1 MFSPLVYSNRRN
13 ALKKHLNYGIAIFP
27 ANNESP
33 MNYPANTYHYRQDSN
48 FLYFFGLDK
57 DGLVGLVD
65 FESGDEILFGDDPG
79 LDDIIWMGH
88 LPDIKSL
95 AEKVGIRN
103 VQAAGKL
110 TEYISDALDKGRQIH
125 YLPPYRDDTL
135 LALGKLLNT
144 APSQVKPGASMEL
157 IRGVV
162 ALRSVKQD
170 EEIREIERAIDISYE
185 MHTTAMRMA
194 HPGIYEREIAGR
206 IEGIALAHG
215 SSVSFP
221 IILSVEGQTL
231 HNHHHGNLLEKGRMM
246 VTDAGAETVLHYAGD
261 ITRTVPVGGEFSSR
275 QKEIY
280 EIVLAA
286 EVTSIEMIRPGIPY
300 RDIHLEAAKIIAGG
314 LKDLGLMKGNVEE
327 AVNAGAHA
335 LFFPHGL
342 GHHMGLDVHDMEG
355 LGEDN
360 VGYDDEITR
369 SSQFGTAYLR
379 LGKRLQTGY
388 VLTVE
393 PGIYF
398 IPVLIDKWRS
408 EGQFRDYINYGRLDE
423 YRDFGGIRIEDDILV
438 TGSGHRLLGKTIPK
452 TIREVEDI
460 MKT

>member
-1 MFSPLVYSNRRN
+1 MFSTAIYSNRRN
-13 ALKKHLNYGIAIFP
+13 ALKEHLNNGIALFP

-33 MNYPANTYHYRQDSN
+33 MNYPANTFHYRQDSN
-48 FLYFFGLDK
+48 FLYFFGLDQA
-57 DGLVGLVD
+57 GLTGTID
-65 FESGDEILFGDDPG
+65 FESGDEILFGDDLG
-79 LDDIIWMGH
+79 IDDIIWMGH

-95 AEKVGIRN
+95 AEKVGIQN
-103 VQAAGKL
+103 VQAAGDL
-110 TEYISDALDKGRQIH
+110 AGYLSEALAKGRKIH
-125 YLPPYRDDTL
+125 FLPTYRDDTL
-135 LALGKLLNT
+135 LTLEGLLKT
-144 APSQVKPGASMEL
+144 SHSKIRTGASMDL

-162 ALRSVKQD
+162 ALRSVKED
-170 EEIREIERAIDISYE
+170 EEIREIEKAVNISYE

-206 IEGIALAHG
+206 IEGIALGHG

-221 IILSVEGQTL
+221 IILSVDGQTL
-231 HNHHHGNLLEKGRMM
+231 HNHSHGNLLEKGRMI

-261 ITRTVPVGGEFSSR
+261 ITRTVPVGGVFSQQ

-280 EIVLAA
+280 EIVLEA
-286 EVTSIEMIRPGIPY
+286 EVSSIEKIGPGIPY
-300 RDIHLEAAKIIAGG
+300 RDIHLGAARIIASG
-314 LKDLGLMKGNVEE
+314 LKDLGLMMGDVDE
-327 AVNAGAHA
+327 AVRSGAHA

-360 VGYDDEITR
+360 VGYDDEFTR

-398 IPVLIDKWRS
+398 IPALIDLWRS
-408 EGQFRDYINYGRLDE
+408 EGKFQDFINYDKLDG
-423 YRDFGGIRIEDDILV
+423 YRKIGGIRIEDDILV
-438 TGSGHRLLGKTIPK
+438 TASGQRLLGKPIPK
-452 TIREVEDI
+452 TPQDIEAI
-460 MKT
+460 MKP